1 MAGLQRR
8 KLASAEARFRFRPPS
23 TLIEEGRMAK
33 GKKPTSLSLDDVVLV
48 EDEPPRK
55 PVRTITLEE
64 AAKRLQVSKPTVL
77 KYERLGQLPRAREI
91 CGCTRF
97 IEHEFDAAVTSAP
110 IRKLRG
116 DAE

>member
-1 MAGLQRR
+1 
-8 KLASAEARFRFRPPS
+8 
-23 TLIEEGRMAK
+23 MAK
-33 GKKPTSLSLDDVVLV
+33 AKSKKPTVDLSDVVLV
-48 EDEPPRK
+48 KDEPRD

-64 AAKRLQVSKPTVL
+64 AAKRLKVSKPTVL

-97 IEHEFDAAVTSAP
+97 IEHEFEQAITSSP
-110 IRKLRG
+110 IRRLRW